1 MRNSAENA
9 DDPQQLTRKRLERKA
24 HDGISQRSAGNAE
37 YKRRNA
43 ACEHA
48 AHGYAYKQNK
58 PCFAPAEHDHRY
70 KRDNIGKPELDAG
83 IGAGICASMTKTIS
97 EAAVN
102 MAMSASFLVLG
113 IYVAPFDLN
122 GKLVG
127 QTYYRDSGFAD
138 LALRHANMVAAIGI
152 YDAYPVV
159 LYV

>member
-1 MRNSAENA
+1 MLN
-9 DDPQQLTRKRLERKA
+9 
-24 HDGISQRSAGNAE
+24 INAE
-37 YKRRNA
+37 TPPVNMLPMAMRTSRISPASRRPSMTIA
-43 ACEHA
+43 ISVTILAS
-48 AHGYAYKQNK
+48 
-58 PCFAPAEHDHRY
+58 PSLT
-70 KRDNIGKPELDAG
+70 PETG
-83 IGAGICASMTKTIS
+83 IGAGICASMTNTIS

-152 YDAYPVV
+152 YDAYPIV